1 MEPIFIGRVR
11 MQMDEGGGS
20 DREAEEPKLAAGYY
34 WIKHINGDTDL
45 SEAAKQK
52 ADKYNMTELITR
64 GIEFCTICG
73 DEEHWAYVCPEFPV
87 AYKRPVLKKKRRN
100 PEEYWQ
106 QKDEDLLHENCITER
121 EIVQYLMQ
129 FSPKKNIHRAL
140 VEQDR
145 EIQNFV
151 SLGHSTDFVSLV
163 VIMNQRIVMPV
174 QCVLNSGR
182 NVMLNAACAVGF
194 VAWLMTTGL

>member
-1 MEPIFIGRVR
+1 

-145 EIQNFV
+145 EIQNFENCNARPMCIKFWKERHV
-151 SLGHSTDFVSLV
+151 KRCMRCRICGMVDDHWTLSCPAKDKDTDLT
-163 VIMNQRIVMPV
+163 QR
-174 QCVLNSGR
+174 GKD
-182 NVMLNAACAVGF
+182 
-194 VAWLMTTGL
+194 